1 MRKKTNKIKPIVQRE
16 NTLSNN
22 NSLISLGKKNKTN
35 NSNSSDNK
43 NKNNFNNN
51 NKVPKLNFK

>member
-16 NTLSNN
+16 NTL
-22 NSLISLGKKNKTN
+22 SLGKKNKTN

-43 NKNNFNNN
+43 NKNNLNN
-51 NKVPKLNFK
+51 NKVPKLNFKQFFI